1 MFCTCEDTN
10 NLTKHPY
17 YLLLTSNTSH
27 PEGFHTHLGLH
38 RHSLYSGCDD
48 ETTYLLKMRDNICYY
63 AQIIDTYAPCIV
75 GSSRWNNIVNMENHC
90 ATTDRKVWS
99 KKILS
104 ISDEAFILL
113 CLINYGKRWFA
124 ELVKAEKMVRKN
136 SLSLFVSA
144 AANTL
149 SILLS
154 IKQKKDQWTEE
165 DSKNL
170 PVSVYPVMKTMR
182 N

>member
-1 MFCTCEDTN
+1 
-10 NLTKHPY
+10 
-17 YLLLTSNTSH
+17 
-27 PEGFHTHLGLH
+27 
-38 RHSLYSGCDD
+38 
-48 ETTYLLKMRDNICYY
+48 MRDNICNY
-63 AQIIDTYAPCIV
+63 AQTINTYAPSIV
-75 GSSRWNNIVNMENHC
+75 GSSRWNSIVNMENHC
-90 ATTDRKVWS
+90 GTTDRKVWS

-113 CLINYGKRWFA
+113 CLINYGKRWFG
-124 ELVKAEKMVRKN
+124 ELVKAEKMVRKKCV
-136 SLSLFVSA
+136 SLFVSA

-170 PVSVYPVMKTMR
+170 PVSVYAVKR
-182 N
+182 NDEELKEKD

>member
-1 MFCTCEDTN
+1 
-10 NLTKHPY
+10 
-17 YLLLTSNTSH
+17 
-27 PEGFHTHLGLH
+27 
-38 RHSLYSGCDD
+38 
-48 ETTYLLKMRDNICYY
+48 MRDNICYY

-75 GSSRWNNIVNMENHC
+75 GSSRWNNVVNMENHC

-124 ELVKAEKMVRKN
+124 ELVKAEKMVRKK
-136 SLSLFVSA
+136 SLLLFVTA

-170 PVSVYPVMKTMR
+170 PASVYPVNNNDEELKRKRLKPALLQNFPVFTLYILKEQGCP
-182 N
+182 

>member
-1 MFCTCEDTN
+1 
-10 NLTKHPY
+10 
-17 YLLLTSNTSH
+17 
-27 PEGFHTHLGLH
+27 
-38 RHSLYSGCDD
+38 
-48 ETTYLLKMRDNICYY
+48 MRDNICYY

-75 GSSRWNNIVNMENHC
+75 GSSRWNNIVNMATHC

-113 CLINYGKRWFA
+113 CLINYGKRWLG
-124 ELVKAEKMVRKN
+124 ELVKAENMVRKKFG
-136 SLSLFVSA
+136 LLFVSA

-149 SILLS
+149 SILFS
-154 IKQKKDQWTEE
+154 IYQKKDKWTEE

-170 PVSVYPVMKTMR
+170 LVSVYLPCR
-182 N
+182 ENQ